1 MRIRPVLLLGLINKE
16 KIAFLT
22 LDTKYDLEKPEE
34 ELKRMPKLNYAFTKL
49 KHNKL
54 RNFLIMNV
62 LLFH

>member
-1 MRIRPVLLLGLINKE
+1 MRIIPLLLLGVINKE
-16 KIAFLT
+16 RIAFLT